1 MLSRL
6 CIDLVSQGIT
16 VAVVARTPESL
27 ERLQQKSRGLEGRV
41 VPMALNYHNRD
52 RLSHW
57 IAHFQLMEGP
67 LDVVVA
73 WIHYPAVPVLETIAA
88 EVHAYRHIPWQLVH
102 VVGSQNAMEPFS
114 WRPSPPAQYQQV
126 TLGFKIESGTSR
138 WLTDQEIVNGVY
150 AAIVD
155 RRDFSVV
162 GTVTPWERRP
172 R

>member
-1 MLSRL
+1 MLMSL
-6 CIDLVSQGIT
+6 CIELVNQGIT
-16 VAVVARTPESL
+16 VAAIARTPEGL
-27 ERLQQKSRGLEGRV
+27 DRLQLKSQGLEGRV
-41 VPMALNYHNRD
+41 VPMALDYHNLN

-57 IAHFQLMEGP
+57 IAHFQLIEGP

-73 WIHYPAVPVLETIAA
+73 WIRHPVVPVLETIVA

-102 VVGSQNAMEPFS
+102 VVGSKNTMEPFS

-138 WLTDQEIVNGVY
+138 WLTDQEIVDGVY

-155 RRDFSVV
+155 RQDFSVV